1 MDYMD
6 YMDYIY
12 IYGLYIGYTWIIW
25 IIIYIWIIYGLYMDY
40 IWIIDSLSGMHI
52 QVIQVFSS
60 RQLRTD
66 DSRDVLSSGLAT
78 PKLQPLEAGGAGKTS
93 GG

>member
-1 MDYMD
+1 
-6 YMDYIY
+6 
-12 IYGLYIGYTWIIW
+12 
-25 IIIYIWIIYGLYMDY
+25 
-40 IWIIDSLSGMHI
+40 MHI

-66 DSRDVLSSGLAT
+66 DSRDVLSSGMAT

-93 GG
+93 GGWGKKLWFKYV